1 MKIRFASVLT
11 LACLLSM
18 PALHAGAEEAAGHGS
33 NRYRFTRQATYF
45 FVDFLGGDTAETL
58 GIETDAQFGIGS
70 LKGRHIAYIEVADY
84 PRTIPG
90 KTTNPAPSPD
100 ATEEATGTT
109 DMITG
114 LWFSSKDHH
123 GPLEVAL
130 GPVFQLPTASDDTL
144 GTGKWS
150 TGPGLDIEYRKGKL
164 FLGTIIFHIWS
175 FAGDSDRKDVNMSM
189 AKYFV
194 MYDLN
199 KDWKLVSIPYGVT
212 YYWNKPDSDAL
223 SLPVGGGVQRNF
235 KIGSQDG
242 SLHLQYFNYVVR
254 PSKGSE
260 EEVRLTL
267 EWYF

>member
-1 MKIRFASVLT
+1 MTKQ
-11 LACLLSM
+11 LAALLALAALLLL
-18 PALHAGAEEAAGHGS
+18 PAPGAGAEEASGEGS

-45 FVDFLGGDTAETL
+45 FVDFLGGDSAETL
-58 GIETDAQFGIGS
+58 GIETDAEFGIGP
-70 LKGRHIAYIEVADY
+70 LKGRHIGYVEVADY

-90 KTTNPAPSPD
+90 KATNPAPSPD
-100 ATEEATGTT
+100 ATEEATGIT
-109 DMITG
+109 DLITG
-114 LWFSSKDHH
+114 VWFSSKKHH
-123 GPLEVAL
+123 GPLEVGL
-130 GPVFQLPTASDDTL
+130 GPVFQLPTASDETL

-150 TGPGLDIEYRKGKL
+150 AGPGIDIEYRKGRL

-175 FAGDSDRKDVNMSM
+175 FAGEDDRKDVNMSM

-212 YYWNKPDSDAL
+212 YYWNKPDDEAL
-223 SLPVGGGVQRNF
+223 SLPVGGGFQRNF
-235 KIGSQDG
+235 SIGSQDG

-260 EEVRLTL
+260 QEVRMTL